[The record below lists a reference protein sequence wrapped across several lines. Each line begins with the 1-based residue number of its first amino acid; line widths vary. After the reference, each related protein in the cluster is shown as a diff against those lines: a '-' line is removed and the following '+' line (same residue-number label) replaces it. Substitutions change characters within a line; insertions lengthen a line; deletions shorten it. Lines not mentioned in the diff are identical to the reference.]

1 MASSSSDCL
10 KCEHKDSLELFCETC
25 SVVVCIKCALKKE
38 SPHKNHTKSLIEDC
52 YDKHTKDL
60 KDCLEQVNGKEKALK
75 NVQESQARRESEIK
89 ERGKEVEAE
98 INEMVEKITNG
109 IRQSGAKL
117 IESAKIVT
125 DTRLQQS
132 RPDKSVQDSLIQL
145 KEVKDNVEQSLIG
158 TRQQVLNSKKQMMER
173 MQEVIGCINVEELQ
187 PKAQADVI
195 LSKNW
200 ELLKSIV
207 APNLG
212 SILSHVQITNCD
224 VVIDGDQVKWMP
236 NNKLSLQLSVKAANE
251 FLCIPPSS
259 LTCSLAFNQLI
270 DAEVTTTYPGVVYTL
285 QFSPPIATPGT
296 YTIKVD
302 VCGIR
307 LKDVAVAVPFN
318 PYLINASKVRDI
330 PANNPWGVAISD
342 DNHVFVTNWHSNC
355 IVVLDDE
362 RKEVKKEVN
371 FSNPR
376 GIALTK
382 DNAILVLD
390 NNGIHKVNLEG
401 KRKIAKKINLNQ
413 PHGIAV
419 SPKTG
424 QVYVAETGSH
434 CIKVLTPDLADLPV
448 RSFGSN
454 GTTDGCFNKPYDVAI
469 DDEEFVYV
477 TDSCNHRIQKFT
489 ADGKFVAQFGNK
501 GDGLKHLDQPA
512 GIAVSSEGLVYVTEK
527 SNNRVSVFTSKGIFL
542 HSYGQLKDEEKKDGN
557 LQIPR
562 GLTFDRNNF
571 LYVCYSSQAGQA
583 GQLVV
588 YKNER

>member
-1 MASSSSDCL
+1 MASSSSDYL
-10 KCEHKDSLELFCETC
+10 KCSEHGPLDFFCETC
-25 SVVVCIKCALKKE
+25 SVVVCIKCAFKKG
-38 SPHKNHTKSLIEDC
+38 SANHKNHTISLIEDC

-89 ERGKEVEAE
+89 ERGKEVEVE
-98 INEMVEKITNG
+98 INEMVEKITNV

-187 PKAQADVI
+187 PKAQADIV
-195 LSKNW
+195 LSKNT

-212 SILSHVQITNCD
+212 SILSHAQITNCD

-236 NNKLSLQLSVKAANE
+236 NNKLSLQLSVKVSNE

-259 LTCSLAFNQLI
+259 LTCSLAFNRLI

-285 QFSPPIATPGT
+285 QFSPPIETPGT

-318 PYLINASKVRDI
+318 PYLINASKVRNI
-330 PANNPWGVAISD
+330 PVNNPWGVAISD
-342 DNHVFVTNWHSNC
+342 DNHVFVTDWHSNC

-390 NNGIHKVNLEG
+390 NNGIHKVNLDG
-401 KRKIAKKINLNQ
+401 RRKTAKKISQ

-419 SPKTG
+419 SPKSG
-424 QVYVAETGSH
+424 RVYVAETGSH
-434 CIKVLTPDLADLPV
+434 CIKVLTPDLANFD
-448 RSFGSN
+448 SFGSN

-489 ADGKFVAQFGNK
+489 ADGSFVAQFGNK
-501 GDGLKHLDQPA
+501 GDRLKQLDQPA
-512 GIAVSSEGLVYVTEK
+512 GIAVSSGGLVYVTEK
-527 SNNRVSVFTSKGIFL
+527 SNNCISVFTRKGIFL
-542 HSYGQLKDEEKKDGN
+542 HSYGEEKDEEKKDGN
-557 LQIPR
+557 LKIPR